1 MATPFV
7 QIHVNFVQIHVNKDA
22 IRNRAR
28 RFCIKQL
35 KISNELIA
43 ISYYLNF
50 ALDESHL
57 FQR

>member
-1 MATPFV
+1 MATP
-7 QIHVNFVQIHVNKDA
+7 FVQIHVNKDA

-35 KISNELIA
+35 KISNGLIA

-50 ALDESHL
+50 ALDEWHL

>member
-1 MATPFV
+1 MIATPFV
-7 QIHVNFVQIHVNKDA
+7 QIHANKDA

-35 KISNELIA
+35 KISNDELIA

-57 FQR
+57 FQL